1 MWASVVEGG
10 ARWGLRWSTC
20 QSRADLGHNNMYSYS
35 FCPIFFPLS
44 PFFWFANV
52 SVTKFVAWRSPS
64 VAVVAK
70 TLRLQLKAVSLRRNG
85 VLYDLDAVYSPGH
98 SRKK

>member
-1 MWASVVEGG
+1 MGHKIGSPD
-10 ARWGLRWSTC
+10 
-20 QSRADLGHNNMYSYS
+20 DL
-35 FCPIFFPLS
+35 CPIFYPLI
-44 PFFWFANV
+44 PFFWVMKV
-52 SVTKFVAWRSPS
+52 SVTKLAAWRSPS

-70 TLRLQLKAVSLRRNG
+70 TLWLQLKAVSLRRNG